1 MIKNYFAQVQ
11 LIKDQSGSKYQYN
24 KNSFFEYLF
33 RYISLYATPLF
44 ILIRFSPNIVS
55 LLSLFLGI
63 LSFFAMVVGDISIS
77 ILFIFFSIIIDYID
91 GNLAR
96 YLSKTSFFGRFIDGV
111 IDIIVITLFRFG
123 LCYYFFFQ
131 FENINIFIIFFLV
144 FVIVTTPI
152 NHFIFDR
159 YSALIR
165 WSNETNN
172 EKNAPYIRFSNNLN
186 GKINLN
192 LVDVNYLI
200 LFLIPFIYK
209 SFDFIIILYLISTF
223 LCNAF
228 NIILHITMASKTMRD
243 LSNENRNR

>member
-1 MIKNYFAQVQ
+1 MLMIVVF
-11 LIKDQSGSKYQYN
+11 
-24 KNSFFEYLF
+24 
-33 RYISLYATPLF
+33 
-44 ILIRFSPNIVS
+44 
-55 LLSLFLGI
+55 GI
-63 LSFFAMVVGDISIS
+63 LSFFSIVVGNISIS
-77 ILFIFFSIIIDYID
+77 ILFIFFSIIVDYTD

-111 IDIIVITLFRFG
+111 IDIFVITLFRLG

-131 FENINIFIIFFLV
+131 NENLNVFFTFFLIL
-144 FVIVTTPI
+144 VIVTTPI

-165 WSNETNN
+165 WSNETNK
-172 EKNAPYIRFSNNLN
+172 EKNVPYIRFSNNLN

-192 LVDVNYLI
+192 LVDINYII

-209 SFDFIIILYLISTF
+209 TFDFVIILYLISTF

-228 NIILHITMASKTMRD
+228 NIILHISTASKTMKD

>member
-33 RYISLYATPLF
+33 RYISLYATPFF
-44 ILIRFSPNIVS
+44 ILVRFSPNTVS

-77 ILFIFFSIIIDYID
+77 ILFIFFSIIIDYTD

-111 IDIIVITLFRFG
+111 IDIVVITLFRFG

-144 FVIVTTPI
+144 LVIVTTPI

-159 YSALIR
+159 YSTLIR

-172 EKNAPYIRFSNNLN
+172 EKNIPYIRFSNNLN

-192 LVDVNYLI
+192 LVDANYLI

-228 NIILHITMASKTMRD
+228 NIILHVNMASKTMRD